1 MGILDRLTTPAI
13 NEFKTFSPNGSIYA
27 PNYVV
32 TNGKV
37 PESPL
42 STKQSKLHAVDVGGG
57 NAVPGYST
65 GDTDEI
71 NNEVISQAHQYDDGD
86 SSFPLPGKGE
96 LDYHKPKATTYTS
109 PNGNQV
115 TVNYTSGRTYLMSF
129 DPRTY

>member
-1 MGILDRLTTPAI
+1 MGILDRLSTPAI

-27 PNYVV
+27 PNYIV

-42 STKQSKLHAVDVGGG
+42 TTKQSKLHAD
-57 NAVPGYST
+57 NNSAGYST
-65 GDTDEI
+65 GEDDKI
-71 NNEVISQAHQYDDGD
+71 NNEVFAQVQQYDDGHE
-86 SSFPLPGKGE
+86 FTLPGKGE
-96 LDYHKPKATTYTS
+96 LDYHKPKATTYIS
-109 PNGNQV
+109 PNGDQV

>member
-1 MGILDRLTTPAI
+1 MGILERLLTPAI

-27 PNYVV
+27 PNYIV

-42 STKQSKLHAVDVGGG
+42 TTKQSKLHAD
-57 NAVPGYST
+57 NNSAGYST
-65 GDTDEI
+65 GDDDKI
-71 NNEVISQAHQYDDGD
+71 NNEVISQAYQYDDGD
-86 SSFPLPGKGE
+86 DSFPLPGKGE
-96 LDYHKPKATTYTS
+96 LDYHKPKETTYIS
-109 PNGNQV
+109 PSGDQV